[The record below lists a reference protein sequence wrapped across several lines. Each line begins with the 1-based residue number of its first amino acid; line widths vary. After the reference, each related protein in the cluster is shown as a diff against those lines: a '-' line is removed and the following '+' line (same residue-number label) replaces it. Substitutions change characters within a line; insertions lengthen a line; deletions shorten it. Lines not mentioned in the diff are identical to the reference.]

1 MKSKTTGVIRVRLS
15 KLSQQKLQERS
26 AVLYTRE
33 LERWNTRPL
42 GYRVQH
48 DG

>member
-1 MKSKTTGVIRVRLS
+1 MKTKSGSARLRVTKRMER
-15 KLSQQKLQERS
+15 KLQERN

-42 GYRVQH
+42 GR
-48 DG
+48 

>member
-1 MKSKTTGVIRVRLS
+1 MKNKTSIVGRVRLS

-33 LERWNTRPL
+33 LERWNRKPL
-42 GYRVQH
+42 RGTLP
-48 DG
+48 

>member
-1 MKSKTTGVIRVRLS
+1 MKSKPSAARVRVT
-15 KLSQQKLQERS
+15 KRMERKLQERN

-42 GYRVQH
+42 AR
-48 DG
+48 